1 MTQNPPQPRLPS
13 SFIAPAN
20 LQLGS
25 LAQFEGQWVSHLRL
39 EPRFFGFTSFGGRL
53 VDADATPNL
62 VCLGALVP
70 GSKASF
76 QGGIASRTPGKRLVR
91 NLTKIVI
98 RSSKSIQKKLWFV
111 QLTQPNLPSTNHVCS
126 TQKAA
131 YRLLAFHLS
140 KILWGKG
147 GSLCFCH
154 VKKSNSNMQK
164 LKLKRLVIPG
174 VWRLLI
180 WPSRINITEGDLLR
194 HRSHSCVSGLKN
206 H

>member
-1 MTQNPPQPRLPS
+1 MIQYDSISIKIVYLMTQNPPQPRLPS

-25 LAQFEGQWVSHLRL
+25 LAQFDGQCVSHLRL

-91 NLTKIVI
+91 NLTKNVI
-98 RSSKSIQKKLWFV
+98 KSGKFLNRQANRSEKKTLI
-111 QLTQPNLPSTNHVCS
+111 CS
-126 TQKAA
+126 THSTKSPVNKPCMQ
-131 YRLLAFHLS
+131 HT
-140 KILWGKG
+140 KG
-147 GSLCFCH
+147 SISSTGVSPFQDFVRQGRIIVFLPCQE
-154 VKKSNSNMQK
+154 VKFQ
-164 LKLKRLVIPG
+164 RAEVE
-174 VWRLLI
+174 
-180 WPSRINITEGDLLR
+180 T
-194 HRSHSCVSGLKN
+194 
-206 H
+206 